1 MEFVTITW
9 REFEDGQK
17 IIYSRVKVGEGK
29 HVDEFFS
36 SMFFD
41 FKTKEVVLKMEN
53 FINDV
58 KTVSTF

>member
-17 IIYSRVKVGEGK
+17 IIYSHVKVGEGK
-29 HVDEFFS
+29 CVDEFFS

-41 FKTKEVVLKMEN
+41 FKTKELVVKMEN